1 MSYFLCHVPARRR
14 AASRKM
20 KQMKQ
25 HGSKDTDELEQEE
38 LDNED
43 LFADIGG
50 KDNLLPF
57 HNLVELD
64 GEGTLHKTGSVHA

>member
-1 MSYFLCHVPARRR
+1 MCCAVPARRR

-38 LDNED
+38 NEED
-43 LFADIGG
+43 LFAEIGG

-57 HNLVELD
+57 HNLVDLD
-64 GEGTLHKTGSVHA
+64 GREISFGELKHLN